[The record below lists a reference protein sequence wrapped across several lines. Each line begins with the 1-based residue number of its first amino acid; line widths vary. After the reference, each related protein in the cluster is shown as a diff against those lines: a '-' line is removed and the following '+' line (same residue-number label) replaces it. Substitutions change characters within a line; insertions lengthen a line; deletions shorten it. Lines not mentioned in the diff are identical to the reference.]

1 MIRVMVRVYRVR
13 ARARTIGLGLGG
25 GPAGL
30 ADGEASEQRAQAGEE
45 AEGERFL
52 LCVVLDLL
60 LCVVLD
66 LVVVHHVGRR
76 GVAVQLDRDEVGDG
90 SGKEKYEDQHAKQCG
105 GALAAEEPAAKMPMG
120 AG

>member
-1 MIRVMVRVYRVR
+1 MIRVRVRVYRVR

-45 AEGERFL
+45 AEQGVRYL
-52 LCVVLDLL
+52 LCVVLDL
-60 LCVVLD
+60 VLD

-76 GVAVQLDRDEVGDG
+76 EVGVHLDREVGDG
-90 SGKEKYEDQHAKQCG
+90 SGKEKYEDQHAKECG